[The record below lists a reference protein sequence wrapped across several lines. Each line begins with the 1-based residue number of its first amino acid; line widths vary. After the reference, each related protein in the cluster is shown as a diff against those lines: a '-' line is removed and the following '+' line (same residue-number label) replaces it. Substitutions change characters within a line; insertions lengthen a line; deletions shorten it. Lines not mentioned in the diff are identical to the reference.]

1 MLTTLTLLTPRSAA
15 ATLIALAL
23 LVNPLSALAQSQKT
37 AANVVKAIQVIQGDS
52 PIITIRTGQSIPVR
66 VTPKTIVTT
75 INKVVPPATPTAVK
89 RPTPS
94 TSPFF
99 NSTPSSMP
107 AVAGQRPAVQK
118 PMATN
123 PSGAANATVKAVNL
137 PAVSPAG
144 PSIFIPGSP
153 STSTSSTVS
162 SVPLVLPPQWS
173 TPQRYQQSFN
183 RIYPHVQKQNK
194 QLTPQDAYT
203 VSKGIEVFSHYYN
216 LDPKLVA
223 SLVTVESSFR
233 PAAISSSGAIGLG
246 QLKPTTAQW
255 LGVRNPYDPLE
266 NLLGTAKYLRFLL
279 NKYNGSTP
287 HALAAYYQGQGTIDR
302 EGINDDSK
310 YYISKIAKA
319 FQTISTQAI

>member
-1 MLTTLTLLTPRSAA
+1 MLNLLASRPVTA
-15 ATLIALAL
+15 IAVAL
-23 LVNPLSALAQSQKT
+23 LLCSPLSALAQSKKT
-37 AANVVKAIQVIQGDS
+37 AAQVVKAIQVIQGDS
-52 PIITIRTGQSIPVR
+52 PIITIRSGQSLPIR

-75 INKVVPPATPTAVK
+75 VNKVAQPAPAPIK
-89 RPTPS
+89 RPAPS

-99 NSTPSSMP
+99 NSAP
-107 AVAGQRPAVQK
+107 AIVAQKPIAQRPATSNTYGT
-118 PMATN
+118 PYNTSSTAI
-123 PSGAANATVKAVNL
+123 KAVNL
-137 PAVSPAG
+137 PASNPTTPSVFMPGNPGSINPAG
-144 PSIFIPGSP
+144 
-153 STSTSSTVS
+153 STIST
-162 SVPLVLPPQWS
+162 VPLVIPPQW
-173 TPQRYQQSFN
+173 TIPQRYQQSFN
-183 RIYPHVQKQNK
+183 RIYTQVQKCNK
-194 QLTPQDAYT
+194 QLSPQDAYT

-255 LGVRNPYDPLE
+255 LGVRNPYDPLD

-302 EGINDDSK
+302 DGINDDSK